1 MSISRNLK
9 LDILYLELPGKILMT
24 MKCRFAS
31 CFLSITQP
39 LSHFCLKDRKLYELF
54 FHKDSETTMINAH
67 NNVHAQIDN
76 CDVHIAYACAVPDL
90 T

>member
-1 MSISRNLK
+1 
-9 LDILYLELPGKILMT
+9 
-24 MKCRFAS
+24 
-31 CFLSITQP
+31 
-39 LSHFCLKDRKLYELF
+39 LF